1 MVTVRKENARLGQ
14 RVRCQGGIG
23 RIDAITQTFV
33 AILTDDDRYVLA
45 RWEDG
50 ICEA

>member
-14 RVRCQGGIG
+14 RVRCQGGVG
-23 RIDAITQTFV
+23 RIDAITQSVV
-33 AILTDDDRYVLA
+33 AILADDGRYVLA
-45 RWEDG
+45 RWDDG